1 MVRKLKVEFLKS
13 ILKELGIEC
22 ARTIEE
28 KVDLQFSALES
39 LHKNLN
45 DDELFL
51 KLVIA
56 NSIVSYQLS
65 GKGENWWWEFSNY
78 FSKKPPIES
87 IVKAYSEFLPRSKS
101 NKRLIQLK
109 LNRLKKLEPF
119 LNSLAIED
127 LRKYY
132 QNMLRFRDRLAKVM
146 NAKED
151 AKTIVFAV
159 KMFGYAS
166 RIAFG
171 DFIPYPMEIDIPKDF
186 RIENYTRRFTDR
198 NSTTFWREVSKEV
211 GIPPLHIDSILWPV
225 LGRDTRVAERLK
237 EHCEKY
243 ELVLELVSL

>member
-1 MVRKLKVEFLKS
+1 MKVEALKS

-28 KVDLQFSALES
+28 KVDLQFSALEN

-45 DDELFL
+45 DELFL

-65 GKGENWWWEFSNY
+65 DKGENWWWEFSNY
-78 FSKKPPIES
+78 FSKNPLAGS

-101 NKRLIQLK
+101 NRRLIQSK
-109 LNRLKKLEPF
+109 LNRLKKMEPF
-119 LNSLAIED
+119 LNSLTIED
-127 LRKYY
+127 LIKYH
-132 QNMLRFRDRLAKVM
+132 QNMLGFRDHLAKVM

-171 DFIPYPMEIDIPKDF
+171 EFIPYPMEIDIPKDF
-186 RIENYTRRFTDR
+186 RIENYTKRFANR
-198 NSTTFWREVSKEV
+198 NPITFWREVSKEV
-211 GIPPLHIDSILWPV
+211 EIPPLHIDSILWPV
-225 LGRDTRVAERLK
+225 LGGDKRVIEKLK
-237 EHCEKY
+237 KHCGKY
-243 ELVLELVSL
+243 ELVLELISL

>member
-1 MVRKLKVEFLKS
+1 MKVEALKS

-28 KVDLQFSALES
+28 KVDLQFSALEN

-45 DDELFL
+45 DELFL

-65 GKGENWWWEFSNY
+65 DKGENWWWEFSNY
-78 FSKKPPIES
+78 FSKNPLAGS

-101 NKRLIQLK
+101 NRRLIQSK

-119 LNSLAIED
+119 LNSLTIED
-127 LRKYY
+127 LIKYH
-132 QNMLRFRDRLAKVM
+132 QNMLGFRDHLAKVM

-171 DFIPYPMEIDIPKDF
+171 EFIPYPMEIDIPKDF
-186 RIENYTRRFTDR
+186 RIENYTKRFVNK
-198 NSTTFWREVSKEV
+198 NSITFWREVSKEV
-211 GIPPLHIDSILWPV
+211 EIPPLHIDSILWPV
-225 LGRDTRVAERLK
+225 LGGDKRVMEKLK
-237 EHCEKY
+237 KHCEKY
-243 ELVLELVSL
+243 ELVLELISL

>member
-1 MVRKLKVEFLKS
+1 MKVEALKS

-28 KVDLQFSALES
+28 KVDLQFSALEN
-39 LHKNLN
+39 LHENLN
-45 DDELFL
+45 NDELFL

-65 GKGENWWWEFSNY
+65 DKGENWWWEFSNY
-78 FSKKPPIES
+78 FSKNPLAGS

-101 NKRLIQLK
+101 NRRLIQSK

-119 LNSLAIED
+119 LNSLTIED
-127 LRKYY
+127 LIKYH
-132 QNMLRFRDRLAKVM
+132 LRFRDHLAKVM

-171 DFIPYPMEIDIPKDF
+171 EFIPYPMEIDIPKDF
-186 RIENYTRRFTDR
+186 RIENYTKRFVNK
-198 NSTTFWREVSKEV
+198 NSITFWREVSKEV
-211 GIPPLHIDSILWPV
+211 EIPPLHIDSILWPV
-225 LGRDTRVAERLK
+225 LGGDKRVMEKLK
-237 EHCEKY
+237 KHCEKY
-243 ELVLELVSL
+243 ELILELISL

>member
-1 MVRKLKVEFLKS
+1 LKVEALKS

-28 KVDLQFSALES
+28 KVDLQFSALEN

-45 DDELFL
+45 DELFL

-65 GKGENWWWEFSNY
+65 DKGENWWWEFSNY
-78 FSKKPPIES
+78 FSKNPLAGS

-101 NKRLIQLK
+101 NRRLIQSK

-119 LNSLAIED
+119 LNSLTIED
-127 LRKYY
+127 LIKYH
-132 QNMLRFRDRLAKVM
+132 QNMLGFRDHLAKVM

-171 DFIPYPMEIDIPKDF
+171 EFIPYPMEIDIPKDF
-186 RIENYTRRFTDR
+186 RIENYTKRFVNK
-198 NSTTFWREVSKEV
+198 NSITFWREVSKEV
-211 GIPPLHIDSILWPV
+211 EIPPLHIDSILWPV
-225 LGRDTRVAERLK
+225 LGGDKRVMEKLK
-237 EHCEKY
+237 KHCEKY
-243 ELVLELVSL
+243 ELVLELISL

>member
-1 MVRKLKVEFLKS
+1 MKVEALKS

-22 ARTIEE
+22 ARIIEE
-28 KVDLQFSALES
+28 KVDLQFSALEN

-45 DDELFL
+45 DELFL

-78 FSKKPPIES
+78 FSKNPPTES
-87 IVKAYSEFLPRSKS
+87 IVKAYSEFLPASK
-101 NKRLIQLK
+101 NNRRLIQPK

-119 LNSLAIED
+119 LNSLTIED

-132 QNMLRFRDRLAKVM
+132 QNMVKFRNHLAKAV
-146 NAKED
+146 NAKKD

-159 KMFGYAS
+159 KMFGYGA
-166 RIAFG
+166 RITFG
-171 DFIPYPMEIDIPKDF
+171 EFIPYPMEIDIPRDF
-186 RIENYTRRFTDR
+186 RIENYTKRFTER
-198 NSTTFWREVSKEV
+198 NPIAFWREVVNEV
-211 GIPPLHIDSILWPV
+211 KIPPLHIDSILWPV
-225 LGRDTRVAERLK
+225 LGGDKRVMERLK

-243 ELVLELVSL
+243 ELILKLVSL

>member
-1 MVRKLKVEFLKS
+1 VRKLKVEALKS

-28 KVDLQFSALES
+28 KVDLQFSALEN

-65 GKGENWWWEFSNY
+65 GKGENWWWEFSSY
-78 FSKKPPIES
+78 FSKHSPTES

-101 NKRLIQLK
+101 NRRLIQLK

-119 LNSLAIED
+119 LNSLTIED
-127 LRKYY
+127 LRKHYR
-132 QNMLRFRDRLAKVM
+132 NMLRFRDRLAKVM
-146 NAKED
+146 NAKGD

-171 DFIPYPMEIDIPKDF
+171 DFVLYPMEIDIPKDF
-186 RIENYTRRFTDR
+186 RIEKYTKRFTDG
-198 NSTTFWREVSKEV
+198 NPTTFWREVSKEV

-225 LGRDTRVAERLK
+225 LGGDKRVTERLK

-243 ELVLELVSL
+243 ELVLELISL

>member
-1 MVRKLKVEFLKS
+1 MRKLKAEALKS

-28 KVDLQFSALES
+28 KVDLQFSALEN

-78 FSKKPPIES
+78 FSKNIPREG
-87 IVKAYSEFLPRSKS
+87 IVKAYSEFLPRSK
-101 NKRLIQLK
+101 NNRRLIQPK
-109 LNRLKKLEPF
+109 LNRLKTLEPF
-119 LNSLAIED
+119 LNSLTIED

-132 QNMLRFRDRLAKVM
+132 QNMVGFRNHLAKVM

-151 AKTIVFAV
+151 AKTIVFAI

-171 DFIPYPMEIDIPKDF
+171 EFIPYPMEIDIPKDF
-186 RIENYTRRFTDR
+186 RIENYTKRFVNR
-198 NSTTFWREVSKEV
+198 SPITFWREVSKEV
-211 GIPPLHIDSILWPV
+211 EIPPLHIDSILWPV
-225 LGRDTRVAERLK
+225 LGGDKKVMERLK
-237 EHCEKY
+237 KHCRKY
-243 ELVLELVSL
+243 KLVLELISL